1 MIKEKMEDKKK
12 ITVVGAGY
20 VGMSL
25 SILLAQNN
33 HVYVHDI
40 DEERVEI
47 INSGRSTIFD
57 ESIDD
62 FLKNETLSLR
72 ATIDKELAYKDAEY
86 IIVAT
91 PTDFNEQTHTF
102 DTSMVESV
110 IEDILVINSKC
121 LIVIKSTLPVG
132 YTDFL
137 REKYSKEQ
145 IIFSPEF
152 SREGK
157 ALMDNL
163 YPSRIIIGGDC
174 EQSKSFAK
182 LLQEAAKTKDIC
194 PTFVNPSEAEAIKLF
209 SNTFLAMRVAFF
221 NELDT
226 FAMANNLNVSNII
239 EGISSDPRIGT
250 GYNNPSFGYGG
261 YCLPKDTKQL
271 LANYKKIPQTLIQ
284 AIISSNSSRKDFIAE
299 QIALKGFR
307 TIGFYRLV
315 MKANSDNYRTS
326 AIIGIMERLKKNGLE
341 IILYEPLIQDE
352 AMFSDYELFTDI
364 DSFKARSDLIVANRK
379 SDELSDI
386 KSKLFTR
393 DIFGEN

>member
-1 MIKEKMEDKKK
+1 MRPRKK

-25 SILLAQNN
+25 SVLLAQKNN
-33 HVYVHDI
+33 VYVHDI
-40 DEERVEI
+40 DEERVQT
-47 INSGRSTIFD
+47 INSGKSTIYD
-57 ESIDD
+57 EYIDD
-62 FLKNETLSLR
+62 YLKEVSTSIK
-72 ATIDKELAYKDAEY
+72 ATTDKEEAYNDAEF
-86 IIVAT
+86 IIIAT
-91 PTDFNEQTHTF
+91 PTDFDEETHTF
-102 DTSMVESV
+102 DTTSVETV
-110 IEDILVINSKC
+110 IEDILLINSEC
-121 LIVIKSTLPVG
+121 LIVIKSTIPVG
-132 YTDFL
+132 HTDFF
-137 REKYSKEQ
+137 REKYSNDK

-152 SREGK
+152 LREGN

-182 LLQEAAKTKDIC
+182 LLQEGAKAKDIR

-226 FAMANNLNVSNII
+226 FAMANNLNVGNII
-239 EGISSDPRIGT
+239 EGVSSDPRIGT

-271 LANYKKIPQTLIQ
+271 LANYKKVPQTLIQ

-315 MKANSDNYRTS
+315 MKVNSDNYRTS
-326 AIIGIMERLKKNGLE
+326 AIIGIMERLEKNGLE
-341 IILYEPLIQDE
+341 IILYEPLIQDGV
-352 AMFSDYELFTDI
+352 MFSDYELFTDI
-364 DSFKARSDLIVANRK
+364 EAFKLRSDLIVANRK
-379 SDELSDI
+379 SDELNDVE
-386 KSKLFTR
+386 SKLFTR